1 MRLNWLISR
10 RYPSFWSESFSTYFY
25 IFQHDKEIRLSWRIS
40 IHFHDR
46 FKKRYYQHKASFDK
60 SDLRTETTLAAYIW
74 NLKDYGVP
82 YTIRWSIIDRGKA
95 YSPVT
100 NTCRLCLL
108 EKLHILYHPD
118 TATLNN
124 RSEIFTK
131 CPHKEKWLFANSI
144 WNQK

>member
-1 MRLNWLISR
+1 MPGRCTISGVIYTAEVTR
-10 RYPSFWSESFSTYFY
+10 QDSGQKEFY
-25 IFQHDKEIRLSWRIS
+25 TGRTERS
-40 IHFHDR
+40 
-46 FKKRYYQHKASFDK
+46 FKKRYYQHKASFEK

-131 CPHKEKWLFANSI
+131 CPHKEKWLLANS
-144 WNQK
+144 K

>member
-1 MRLNWLISR
+1 MM
-10 RYPSFWSESFSTYFY
+10 YDTHY
-25 IFQHDKEIRLSWRIS
+25 
-40 IHFHDR
+40 
-46 FKKRYYQHKASFDK
+46 
-60 SDLRTETTLAAYIW
+60 
-74 NLKDYGVP
+74 P
-82 YTIRWSIIDRGKA
+82 YTITWSIIDRGKA

-131 CPHKEKWLFANSI
+131 CPHKEKWLLANA
-144 WNQK
+144 K